1 VTRPGSKDEGQST
14 VELALALPLVAFVA
28 LAVVQVAVISYR
40 QVIVVHAAREGAR
53 AAAVSD
59 DEPASAA
66 ERAVEQSAGLDQARV
81 SVDTSA
87 AEGEVSVTV
96 AFRDGT
102 DVPLVGGVLPDV
114 TLTSTATMR
123 REQQES

>member
-1 VTRPGSKDEGQST
+1 MSAQLATQLGQHRRAVRAHPAPDAEGLGGLLHQHAQAVDAARRAMFGSPAIERGR
-14 VELALALPLVAFVA
+14 L
-28 LAVVQVAVISYR
+28 LAVHHVVAHRV
-40 QVIVVHAAREGAR
+40 
-53 AAAVSD
+53 
-59 DEPASAA
+59 
-66 ERAVEQSAGLDQARV
+66 AGLDQARV